1 MRYRGSLLTRL
12 KEDIAFDIRNMK
24 MKNIKYQEE
33 IFFKVLM
40 IISAAI
46 IMGILVFIVG
56 TILYKGVPALNWD
69 MLTKL
74 PGGGFYLGKEGG
86 VLNAIVGSLYIIL
99 GSLVISLFLSVP
111 LVMYINFYLP
121 EKSLFAAILRF
132 SFDILF
138 GVPSIVYGAFGFALM
153 VYLGIRA
160 SLLGGILAVALLIM
174 PIMMRSFDEV
184 VRLLPRDL
192 PDALLSLGA
201 TKYEM
206 IKVILRQVMPGL
218 VTAILLAVGRGIGD
232 AATVLFTAGYTDNI
246 PDALNQPAA
255 TLPLSIFFQLGSP
268 VEEVQNRAYASAVIL
283 TVIILLLSFSA
294 RYFSSKYSKNKI

>member
-1 MRYRGSLLTRL
+1 
-12 KEDIAFDIRNMK
+12 
-24 MKNIKYQEE
+24 
-33 IFFKVLM
+33 M
-40 IISAAI
+40 IISICVIMSILLFI
-46 IMGILVFIVG
+46 IG
-56 TILYKGVPALNWD
+56 TVLYKGLPALDWD
-69 MLTKL
+69 MVSKL

-86 VLNAIVGSLYIIL
+86 VLNAIIGSLYLIS
-99 GSLVISLFLSVP
+99 GSVVISLTLSVP
-111 LVMYINFYLP
+111 LVLFINFYLP
-121 EKSLFAAILRF
+121 KKSVFASIIRF

-153 VYLGIRA
+153 IFLGMRA
-160 SLLGGILAVALLIM
+160 SLLGGIIAVALLIM
-174 PIMMRSFDEV
+174 PIMVRSFDEV
-184 VRLLPRDL
+184 TRLLPRDL

-206 IKVILRQVMPGL
+206 SKVILRQLMPGL

-232 AATVLFTAGYTDNI
+232 AATVLFTAGYTDNL
-246 PDALNQPAA
+246 PNALNHPAA

-283 TVIILLLSFSA
+283 TVIILILSFSA